1 MQTEINEYISE
12 SVEDTER
19 IVAELS
25 SLMKKGD
32 FYAMYGDLG
41 AGKTAFVRGFVGAL
55 GGAEKVKSP
64 TYAIVNVYRTEKMT
78 VNHFDMYR
86 IKGEEDLE
94 SCGFYDYLESGV
106 TICEWSENIPFALPE
121 EYTRIEIT
129 KIPEKE
135 NARKI
140 VISKIKC

>member
-1 MQTEINEYISE
+1 MQMNVKEYISE
-12 SVEDTER
+12 SVEETER
-19 IVAELS
+19 IAAELAS
-25 SLMKKGD
+25 SVNKGD

-55 GGAEKVKSP
+55 GGADRVKSP
-64 TYAIVNVYRTEKMT
+64 TYAIVNVYRTERIT

-86 IKGEEDLE
+86 ISGEEDLE
-94 SCGFYDYLESGV
+94 SCGFYDYLDSGV
-106 TICEWSENIPFALPE
+106 TLCEWSENIPFALPS

-140 VISKIKC
+140 LISRIKN